1 MPVSA
6 LAPPGMIYL
15 PETMKKWPW
24 ARAINPYYEEVFA
37 QSKADFHTLKPF
49 NTASQYAFDKC
60 DFGRLASLA
69 YPHASKEHLRVG
81 CDLMN
86 VFFIIDEYT
95 DVENVPMVREMIDI
109 VIDALEHPHKK
120 RPEGE
125 VVLGEV
131 VRRFW
136 ELTLKSATPNV
147 ARHFLDAFND
157 YLESVVEQAE
167 DRESDTPLTVDGYLK
182 MRRRNIGI
190 RPSFMPAEL
199 GLTLPDEV
207 FYHPVVQEL
216 QYLIAE
222 LVFLDNDMVSYNKE
236 QATGN
241 SCHNILTVAMRE
253 FNIDLQAALGWLYEH
268 HAQVQVRFFGAL
280 ERVPSFGPQV
290 DPQLEQYISRMAIWP
305 RCNDS
310 WNFESGRYF
319 GAKGLEIQKSRW
331 VPLLPKVERDPKL
344 RADNVRVLLVEL

>member
-1 MPVSA
+1 
-6 LAPPGMIYL
+6 MIYL

-24 ARAINPYYEEVFA
+24 ARAINPYYEEISA
-37 QSKADFHTLKPF
+37 QSKADFHALRPF
-49 NTASQYAFDKC
+49 NPTSQYAFDKC
-60 DFGRLASLA
+60 DF
-69 YPHASKEHLRVG
+69 EHLRIG

-109 VIDALEHPHKK
+109 VIDALDNPHKK

-125 VVLGEV
+125 IVLGEI

-136 ELTLKSATPNV
+136 ELTLRSATPNAV
-147 ARHFLDAFND
+147 KHFLDCFTD

-167 DRESDTPLTVDGYLK
+167 DRESDTPLTIDGYLK

-199 GLTLPDEV
+199 GLNLPDEA

-236 QATGN
+236 QATGD
-241 SCHNILTVAMRE
+241 SCHNILTVAMRQ
-253 FNIDLQAALGWLYEH
+253 FNTDLQAALAWLYEH
-268 HAQVQVRFFGAL
+268 HAQVQARFLDAL
-280 ERVPSFGPQV
+280 KRVPSFGPQV
-290 DPQLEQYISRMAIWP
+290 DPQLERYISGMAIWP

-319 GAKGLEIQKSRW
+319 GDKGLEIQKSRW
-331 VPLLPKVERDPKL
+331 VPMLPKVERDPML